1 MFSKQVY
8 WSGLPFP
15 PLPLIQWTGTWEN
28 SRRWWGAGK
37 PGVLQS
43 MGSQKVG
50 CDLVPEQQQQ
60 FLGLRVQSCPLGP
73 YFVHPCFLKP
83 TTIKLCLFFQSL
95 DFPMWCITFLF
106 YKKLVL
112 KLLTLKTT
120 LGVYFTKPTRSY
132 FPCLLIHPLQLPS
145 QWVLFKVLT
154 ISIKLP
160 SWHPF
165 PPPPR
170 NAWKGIQL
178 WADVR
183 SFSKAFCV
191 K

>member
-1 MFSKQVY
+1 MVRDRETWCAVVHGITKS
-8 WSGLPFP
+8 WRWLGA
-15 PLPLIQWTGTWEN
+15 WTTTAIPR
-28 SRRWWGAGK
+28 S
-37 PGVLQS
+37 
-43 MGSQKVG
+43 
-50 CDLVPEQQQQ
+50 
-60 FLGLRVQSCPLGP
+60 LGP
-73 YFVHPCFLKP
+73 ELSFGS
-83 TTIKLCLFFQSL
+83 ICLPSLLPQANYSQIMPVLPKSL
-95 DFPMWCITFLF
+95 DFLMWHITFLF

-120 LGVYFTKPTRSY
+120 LGVYFTRPIRSY

-154 ISIKLP
+154 ISVKLP

>member
-1 MFSKQVY
+1 MVRDRETWCAAVHGVTKS
-8 WSGLPFP
+8 WIWLGD
-15 PLPLIQWTGTWEN
+15 WT
-28 SRRWWGAGK
+28 
-37 PGVLQS
+37 
-43 MGSQKVG
+43 
-50 CDLVPEQQQQ
+50 
-60 FLGLRVQSCPLGP
+60 
-73 YFVHPCFLKP
+73 
-83 TTIKLCLFFQSL
+83 TTIPRSPGPELSFGSIFLPSSLPQASYSQIMPVFPKSL
-95 DFPMWCITFLF
+95 DFPMWCVTFLF

-120 LGVYFTKPTRSY
+120 LGVYFMRPTRSY

>member
-1 MFSKQVY
+1 MFTKTTSNMHWPQFLNQSPRSLGPELSSVSIFLPSSLPQANYSQIMPVLQEAWFPNVVCDLFILQKANLEA
-8 WSGLPFP
+8 SHFKDSSPGLLYKANQKLFSVFINSSPQ
-15 PLPLIQWTGTWEN
+15 LPL
-28 SRRWWGAGK
+28 
-37 PGVLQS
+37 
-43 MGSQKVG
+43 
-50 CDLVPEQQQQ
+50 
-60 FLGLRVQSCPLGP
+60 
-73 YFVHPCFLKP
+73 
-83 TTIKLCLFFQSL
+83 
-95 DFPMWCITFLF
+95 
-106 YKKLVL
+106 
-112 KLLTLKTT
+112 
-120 LGVYFTKPTRSY
+120 
-132 FPCLLIHPLQLPS
+132 

-183 SFSKAFCV
+183 SFLKAFCV

>member
-1 MFSKQVY
+1 MFTKMTSNMHWPQFLNQSPRSLGPELSSV
-8 WSGLPFP
+8 SIFLPSSLSQANYSQIMP
-15 PLPLIQWTGTWEN
+15 
-28 SRRWWGAGK
+28 
-37 PGVLQS
+37 VLQEAWFPN
-43 MGSQKVG
+43 VL
-50 CDLVPEQQQQ
+50 CDLFILQKANLEA
-60 FLGLRVQSCPLGP
+60 
-73 YFVHPCFLKP
+73 
-83 TTIKLCLFFQSL
+83 
-95 DFPMWCITFLF
+95 
-106 YKKLVL
+106 
-112 KLLTLKTT
+112 LTLKTT
-120 LGVYFTKPTRSY
+120 LRVCCTRPTRSY
-132 FPCLLIHPLQLPS
+132 FPCLLIHPLQLPL